1 MSIVSLARA
10 PEMQAITANVTK
22 PLGFACKRM
31 FLGRLAEGVSQPPW
45 SWRAAGGAVL
55 VSFAGFLGLPKI
67 CAVAARHGLADVWL
81 FWPILV
87 WAIPMLCA
95 LAYLTRQAGTTAG
108 KVFGL
113 RDVRIGPML
122 VSSLLLFIPLL
133 VLMVG
138 SRIVLARLGF
148 EAPSGVGV
156 TAKGSAST
164 FFALTHVTV
173 WVPLC
178 EELWFRALLYTSLRT
193 RLGVGSS
200 SVVTGALFACVHYPT
215 YGVTAT
221 ASFLP
226 AVLSSFWY
234 ERTRSLWPN
243 IIAHSLLNL
252 LPWLVLISPLGQNLP
267 R

>member
-1 MSIVSLARA
+1 MQTITLDLGQPPGSAR
-10 PEMQAITANVTK
+10 
-22 PLGFACKRM
+22 KRV
-31 FLGRLAEGVSQPPW
+31 FFGRLAQGVSQPPW
-45 SWRAAGGAVL
+45 SWRAGAVAVL
-55 VSFAGFLGLPKI
+55 LSFAGFLGLPKI
-67 CAVAARHGLADVWL
+67 CEVAASHGLADVWL

-87 WAIPMLCA
+87 WAMPMLCA

-113 RDVRIGPML
+113 RGVRVGPVL
-122 VSSLLLFIPLL
+122 VSGLLLFIPVL

-138 SRIVLARLGF
+138 AALVLARLGF
-148 EAPSGVGV
+148 EAPSGGGV
-156 TAKGSAST
+156 TAKGTAST

-200 SVVTGALFACVHYPT
+200 SVITAALFAWVHYPA
-215 YGVTAT
+215 YGVWAA

-226 AVLSSFWY
+226 AVLSSLWY

-252 LPWLVLISPLGQNLP
+252 LPWLVVLMSSPGLA